1 MQQEKS
7 LRLFKRG
14 QASGVKLAFLGVLC
28 IVMMIVDS
36 QTNLLVSSRRFIA
49 TVLTPFQKA
58 ALWPRDVVKEITNWS
73 NAVELAKI
81 QTEETQRQ
89 RIGLT
94 QLSVQATRLEAENA
108 QLRQLL
114 GIKNSVS
121 IPSVAVQILYAAAN
135 PLHQTLILTK
145 GANDGIAPG
154 MPVIGEG
161 GIVGQVQRVTSSTS
175 EASLITDERV
185 TMPAIVVRNGLR
197 VVVYGTGHPG
207 LIEVRYLAQGADIK
221 EGDQL
226 VTSGIGGVYPA
237 GLAIGRVSKIENN
250 SAQGFVSA
258 LVEPSAHPEQYLHF
272 LVLLTETDSLSTE
285 ENDVSASGNPLSE
298 AGIKSVAPST
308 KPVSPMSTSVAVPA
322 KSDAKSLTAP
332 AQSLTKPKTANSSKA
347 VDNQGVQND

>member
-14 QASGVKLAFLGVLC
+14 QASGVKLVFLGVLC
-28 IVMMIVDS
+28 VVMMVVDS
-36 QTNLLVSSRRFIA
+36 QTDLLVSSRQFVSS
-49 TVLTPFQKA
+49 VLAPLQRA
-58 ALWPRDVVKEITNWS
+58 ALWPRNIVEKITNWS
-73 NAVELAKI
+73 NAVELARI

-94 QLSVQATRLEAENA
+94 QLSVQASRLEAENA
-108 QLRQLL
+108 QLRRLL

-135 PLHQTLILTK
+135 PLHQTLVLTK
-145 GANDGIAPG
+145 GTNDGIATG

-161 GIVGQVQRVTSSTS
+161 GIVGQIQRVTATTA
-175 EASLITDERV
+175 EAFLITDERV
-185 TMPAIVVRNGLR
+185 TMPAIVLRNGLR
-197 VVVYGTGHPG
+197 VVVYGTGRPG
-207 LIEVRYLAQGADIK
+207 QVEVRYLTQDADIK
-221 EGDQL
+221 VGDQL

-272 LVLLTETDSLSTE
+272 LVLLTETSKEDQPPEESIAVPVQSTE
-285 ENDVSASGNPLSE
+285 NAS
-298 AGIKSVAPST
+298 V
-308 KPVSPMSTSVAVPA
+308 
-322 KSDAKSLTAP
+322 
-332 AQSLTKPKTANSSKA
+332 KPKGGKRE
-347 VDNQGVQND
+347 QK